1 MFRVLLHS
9 YTSPDLYAAVALQSR
24 RAVAESALQG
34 GACVRNMDYSWGLCT
49 VPGAAMIAVDWD
61 HL

>member
-1 MFRVLLHS
+1 MFIVLLHS
-9 YTSPDLYAAVALQSR
+9 YTSPDFYTAVASPKVEELLSQHGR
-24 RAVAESALQG
+24 EE
-34 GACVRNMDYSWGLCT
+34 CVRNMDYSWDLCS